1 MLKDSY
7 LEKYYLY
14 MAIKAFIYEH
24 RSYFEIYELAYC
36 WYLKLSQLFYNEDT
50 SNQQLSLP

>member
-1 MLKDSY
+1 
-7 LEKYYLY
+7 